1 MPKAELG
8 EKQICPHCGAKFY
21 DLGRRPAVCAKCHTA
36 FDPADETLKPRR
48 LKARASA
55 FKAEAEEAEDEA
67 DAETER
73 DPLAE
78 DEEEIEEAPEL
89 DAVVDDP
96 IDTGEEEEES
106 ADVLSPDALPPGFSE
121 EDADLVDEDIAGGDD
136 DDVLF
141 EEDADFEE
149 DAIEDV
155 ADGAKDDEI

>member
-36 FDPADETLKPRR
+36 FDPDDDTLKPKR
-48 LKARASA
+48 ARARVSA
-55 FKAEAEEAEDEA
+55 FKPDPEEAEDDTE
-67 DAETER
+67 AETEAA
-73 DPLAE
+73 AE
-78 DEEEIEEAPEL
+78 DEEEVEEAPEL

-96 IDTGEEEEES
+96 VDTGEEEEEG
-106 ADVLSPDALPPGFSE
+106 AENLSPDALPPGFN
-121 EDADLVDEDIAGGDD
+121 EDDPDLVDEDITAGDD

-141 EEDADFEE
+141 EDDADFED

-155 ADGAKDDEI
+155 ADGKKDDEV